1 MFFGIFL
8 YVLNVYDPKVYDFFV
23 EFCRVFVW
31 FFLKVI
37 EGFFAKIV

>member
-23 EFCRVFVW
+23 VI
-31 FFLKVI
+31 FFKVI